1 MAAKKPNPAKDLYRH
16 YRSVPWL
23 QLWEREVPRFDQA
36 TPRDRVR
43 QVALIRALGAGFANS
58 APTDLQEP
66 VRAWLRGLLQD
77 PEEKVRRYAL
87 NALPK
92 TGASETE
99 EKKILSLLQSP
110 ATEREKKHVSRALE
124 KIGGAATLA
133 QVCQDPSLPRFTE
146 QRAKANLARQFHPT
160 TIRMD
165 APLPA
170 GEPISI
176 QLRCRPGFEAILAE
190 ELASLPLPHQVA
202 GRETGLLRLSVP
214 GPFRLSDLYGL
225 RCFSTLS
232 FLLGAVSKKADPDS
246 ISAIARALT
255 SPLSR
260 RILSA
265 FTQGPLRYRLEFMA
279 LGHRRGLVHAVV
291 KKAYELWPELLND
304 SREAPWAVEI
314 HPSRTGQTVE
324 LRPRL
329 TPDPRF
335 PYRQKDVPA
344 ASHPPLAAALARW
357 ARPLPDEV
365 VWDPFCGSGLELI
378 ERTRLGG
385 VRRVLGTDLSPA
397 AIEAARINWNAAGPT
412 ATSADF
418 HRGDFR
424 DFSKIRGW
432 APASVSLILTNP
444 PLGKRVPIPDR
455 QALFRDLYAAAASAL
470 RPGGRM
476 VWINPLKTGPTERS
490 LRLESSQHV
499 DLGGF
504 ACRLELIRK
513 R

>member
-1 MAAKKPNPAKDLYRH
+1 VAAKKPNPAKDLYRH
-16 YRSVPWL
+16 FRSVPWI
-23 QLWEREVPRFDQA
+23 QLWEKEVPRFDQA
-36 TPRDRVR
+36 DPRDRVR
-43 QVALIRALGAGFANS
+43 HVALIRALGAGFADS
-58 APTDLQEP
+58 APPALQES
-66 VRAWLRGLLQD
+66 VRAWLRSLLQD

-92 TGASETE
+92 TGASQTE
-99 EKKILSLLQSP
+99 EKEILSMLQGS

-133 QVCQDPSLPRFTE
+133 QIRQDPSLPRFTE
-146 QRAKANLARQFHPT
+146 QRAKANLARQLHPT

-165 APLPA
+165 SPLPA
-170 GEPISI
+170 GEPVSI
-176 QLRCRPGFEAILAE
+176 QLRCRPGFETILAE
-190 ELASLPLPHQVA
+190 ELATLSLPHRIT
-202 GRETGLLRLSVP
+202 GRETGLLSLSMP
-214 GPFRLSDLYGL
+214 DPFRLADLYAL
-225 RCFSTLS
+225 RCFSTFS
-232 FLLGAVSKKADPDS
+232 FPLGTVPKKADS
-246 ISAIARALT
+246 ATILAIARTLT
-255 SPLSR
+255 SPLSQ
-260 RILSA
+260 RILSG

-279 LGHRRGLVHAVV
+279 QGHRRGLIHAVV
-291 KKAYELWPELLND
+291 KKTYELWPELLND
-304 SREAPWAVEI
+304 PREAPWAVEI
-314 HPSRTGQTVE
+314 QPGRTGQTVE

-329 TPDPRF
+329 SPDPRF

-365 VWDPFCGSGLELI
+365 VWDPFCGSALELI

-385 VRRVLGTDLSPA
+385 VRRVLGTDLSPI
-397 AIEAARINWNAAGPT
+397 AIEAARANWNADGPT
-412 ATSADF
+412 ATTADF
-418 HRGDFR
+418 HQGDFR

-432 APASVSLILTNP
+432 GPASVTLILTNP

-455 QALFRDLYAAAASAL
+455 QGFFRDLYAAAAFAL

-476 VWINPLKTGPTERS
+476 VWINPLKTGPTDRS
-490 LRLESSQHV
+490 LRLESSQLV